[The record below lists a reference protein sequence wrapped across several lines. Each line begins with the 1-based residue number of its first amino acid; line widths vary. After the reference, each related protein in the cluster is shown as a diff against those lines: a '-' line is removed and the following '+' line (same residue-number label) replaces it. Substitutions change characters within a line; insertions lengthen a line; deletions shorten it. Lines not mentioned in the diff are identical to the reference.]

1 MQNGFH
7 RGFALLLAGFAT
19 TLPANGQTIIECEG
33 SFGKA
38 FYFADS
44 PETGEE
50 VGWVDDGITDGSVV
64 LVRNGDA
71 LDIIMRD
78 AVGTISATAEGAT
91 VILLDVRDPFIEV
104 LVSYPQGAKEL
115 YTFDMKERRLAWSQ
129 HKFGVAFDKAA
140 TFLAECS

>member
-1 MQNGFH
+1 MQNGIQ
-7 RGFALLLAGFAT
+7 RGFALFLAGFAN
-19 TLPANGQTIIECEG
+19 TLPAHGQTIIECEG

-38 FYFADS
+38 FYFSDS
-44 PETGEE
+44 PETGDE

-71 LDIIMRD
+71 LDIIIRD
-78 AVGTISATAEGAT
+78 AVGRISATAEGAN